1 MLTLLLILLPIALL
15 DSLSMLPLAIG
26 PLIVALNDKAAFRLT
41 AAFVI
46 GVALVYVLVG
56 VAILFGM
63 NALMDSFRPVLTRW
77 WEDPNTAELIVQL
90 VIGLILLGLAWKQG
104 WDAADTAA
112 PERKAEASAG
122 SFFLL
127 GATLSLV
134 GLPGAVPYFG
144 AIDQVLRQDLDQAS
158 NLVALLIY
166 NLFFVSPLL
175 FLVLVRA
182 FSRELSQPV
191 FDFVSANLQ
200 RYGARA
206 FALAMGVLGL
216 AFVADAIS
224 WFIGQPI
231 TPIG

>member
-1 MLTLLLILLPIALL
+1 
-15 DSLSMLPLAIG
+15 MLPLAIG

-41 AAFVI
+41 AALVI
-46 GVALVYVLVG
+46 GIALVYVLVG

-63 NALMDSFRPVLTRW
+63 NALMDGFRPVLTRW

-175 FLVLVRA
+175 FLVLVRT

-191 FDFVSANLQ
+191 FDFVSASLQ

-206 FALAMGVLGL
+206 FALAMGVLAL